1 VNSAALASSIVG
13 LVVLY
18 ASVVVAWIATRP
30 GRHWLVAPCA
40 IPILGAIVFA
50 IADVPVVHPALGIL
64 AGIGF
69 VLLGTLGGS
78 PFVSLMLA
86 LATRGSVTL
95 GTHGG
100 ILVMSPA
107 PVREI
112 LRGGA
117 TIGYLE
123 RVALI
128 GSALVGQPAA
138 VAVIVAVK
146 GLGRYSELENASARE
161 RFIIGTLA
169 SLVWAGACSAAIL
182 LER

>member
-1 VNSAALASSIVG
+1 MNAAALASSVVG

-18 ASVVVAWIATRP
+18 ASIALAVVATRP
-30 GRHWLVAPCA
+30 GRHWLVVPCA
-40 IPILGAIVFA
+40 LPIVGAIVFA
-50 IADVPVVHPALGIL
+50 LADVPVVHPSL
-64 AGIGF
+64 AIVAGLGF
-69 VLLGTLGGS
+69 VLLGTVGGS

-95 GTHGG
+95 GSHGG

-128 GSALVGQPAA
+128 GSSLVGQPAA

-169 SLVWAGACSAAIL
+169 SLVWAGACSAVIL